1 LKRLVISAVLL
12 IGLIAQSAFAD
23 ERRSGRD
30 FMAPALQEMQAD
42 DTTNPAYLS
51 VRDGE
56 DLWNTAPEGNGK
68 SCSTCHGSPAQSMA
82 GIAARY
88 PAFDR
93 KLRRV
98 INLDQRVQYC
108 AQTYQNRPLAYESP
122 ELLALSAYFAAQ
134 SQGFPI
140 TPPKDRATKQIAAL
154 GRDLYFQRQGQI
166 NLSCSQCHDLHAGD
180 HLAGAPIP
188 QAHPTAYPLY
198 RLEWQAL
205 GSLER
210 RLRGCIAGVRA
221 EVPAYG
227 SKTLIALEAYL
238 MTRAQ
243 GMAFEGPGVRP

>member
-1 LKRLVISAVLL
+1 MKRLIAFAVFLNAL
-12 IGLIAQSAFAD
+12 AAPIANAD

-30 FMAPALQEMQAD
+30 FMSPALQAMQAD
-42 DTTNPAYLS
+42 GTTNPAFLS
-51 VRDGE
+51 VREGE
-56 DLWNTAPEGNGK
+56 DLWNAAPDKGGK
-68 SCSTCHGSPAQSMA
+68 SCSACHETPAKTMA

-93 KLRRV
+93 KLKRV
-98 INLDQRVQYC
+98 VSLDQRVQYC
-108 AQTYQNRPLAYESP
+108 AQTYQRRSLAYESP
-122 ELLALSAYFAAQ
+122 ELLALTAYLAAQ
-134 SQGFPI
+134 SQGYPI
-140 TPPKDRATKQIAAL
+140 SPPKDFATQQMAAL
-154 GRDLYFQRQGQI
+154 GRALYFQRQGQI

-210 RLRGCIAGVRA
+210 RLRGCTAGVRA
-221 EVPAYG
+221 EMPAYG
-227 SKTLIALEAYL
+227 SKTLIALETYL
-238 MTRAQ
+238 MARAQ